1 MIVIKKD
8 NTEQEFDINKVIIA
22 VSKSAE
28 RCMYE
33 FTDEEKQMITNSV
46 TAMATNYAV
55 MHNNKIPIKEM
66 HKYAEKA
73 LDTVREDVAKAYRDY
88 RNYKVDF
95 CDMLDSVYRKS
106 QHIRYIGDV
115 SNANTD
121 SAMVSTQRSLI
132 YGQLNKNLYQKFFL
146 NKEELQAANDG
157 YIYIHDMKDRLDG
170 MNCFRRDTRF
180 ITINGIRSFY
190 DFNDGDMIPVPTPF
204 GNYKE
209 AHVKCF
215 GEQPIQCVTFRS
227 LRGSDKP
234 QVYCTPDHRWI
245 LKDESETTDLKPGD
259 VLYEYDGVCWE
270 VESIEDTGKIE
281 EVWCLVVDDDKC
293 FILEGGIPT
302 GNCCLFDMGNVLKD
316 GFEMGNQWYTEPKS
330 LDVAFDVISD
340 VTISAASQQYGGFTI
355 PRVDSILAPYAEKSY
370 QSYRKEFMSIINS
383 FDVNDFLDKS
393 EIEKKCDEW
402 AEKKVYRD
410 FEQGFQSWEYRFN
423 TVGSS
428 RGDYPFIACSFGI
441 DTSRWGIMAT
451 LAACRV
457 RKGGQGKPGYKKTV
471 LFPKL
476 NFLYDENLHGEG
488 KPYEFMF
495 DEAIECSKKS
505 MYPDFVSL
513 TGEGYIPSMYKKYG
527 KVISLMGKH
536 LLLIYKKLRELSYKQ
551 VYT

>member
-55 MHNNKIPIKEM
+55 MHDNKIPIKEM

-95 CDMLDSVYRKS
+95 CEMLDSVYRKS

-180 ITINGIRSFY
+180 VTINGIRSFY

-204 GNYKE
+204 GNFKE

-227 LRGSDKP
+227 LGGSDKP

-245 LKDESETTDLKPGD
+245 LKDGSETTDLKPGD
-259 VLYEYDGVCWE
+259 VLYEYDGACWE

-505 MYPDFVSL
+505 MYPRL
-513 TGEGYIPSMYKKYG
+513 EIGA
-527 KVISLMGKH
+527 
-536 LLLIYKKLRELSYKQ
+536 
-551 VYT
+551 